1 MKSSLLEIV
10 DNQNIELI
18 EDKLPIKKLKGLYFD
33 NTIVL
38 NSKINTEA
46 EKNCILA
53 EELGHYSTSSGN
65 ILGQEKIVNVKQELK
80 ARRWA
85 ASELI
90 KVDDFVR
97 AFEAGVR
104 NRFELAE
111 FLEVTEEFI
120 GFALAHFYSKHGE
133 SYDLGNY
140 TVYFNPLGVLKRL

>member
-1 MKSSLLEIV
+1 MKSSLLEII
-10 DNQNIELI
+10 DNQKIELI

-46 EKNCILA
+46 ERNCILA
-53 EELGHYSTSSGN
+53 EELGHYSTSAGN
-65 ILGQEKIVNVKQELK
+65 ILGQDKIVNIKQEIK

-85 ASELI
+85 VDELI
-90 KVDDFVR
+90 KPDDFIKAFNVGIGNR
-97 AFEAGVR
+97 A
-104 NRFELAE
+104 ELAE
-111 FLEVTEEFI
+111 YLDVTEEFI
-120 GFALAHFYSKHGE
+120 DFALPHFYSKYGE